1 MKGFLKVAYS
11 HMYGFLKSTPSVK
24 GLLAAVRDPFMTAL
38 ATFGLKKSLETW
50 YLAHAKNC
58 FQELF
63 FPPYRVISGLGDD
76 ELVLLEGLQPTFLS
90 RPGHKI

>member
-11 HMYGFLKSTPSVK
+11 HMNGFLKSTQSVK
-24 GLLAAVRDPFMTAL
+24 GLVQKL
-38 ATFGLKKSLETW
+38 
-50 YLAHAKNC
+50 Y